1 MICLKLNWLFY
12 DPICMLQ
19 LSEFVWTLRSS
30 AWVVFNNFLQQ
41 IELRLVVIKSA
52 YVSQTLPL
60 RRHNHYVQ
68 GYSRH
73 MRLVIVNP
81 WVLEEIIFDIY
92 ARIFIKFWFK
102 TKSRK
107 TQCLTQGIFSDRN
120 KIQNQIN
127 LFWLSSFSVIFHFLN
142 FLAQIYIL
150 NNYAAIVQFKIKKR
164 LYISG
169 DSADNFRIVDLLSLL
184 ISRLI

>member
-1 MICLKLNWLFY
+1 MTICRNIWMICLKLNWLFY
-12 DPICMLQ
+12 NPIWMLQ

-41 IELRLVVIKSA
+41 IELRLVAIKSA
-52 YVSQTLPL
+52 YFSQTLPL
-60 RRHNHYVQ
+60 KRHNHYVQ

-92 ARIFIKFWFK
+92 ARILIKFWFK

-107 TQCLTQGIFSDRN
+107 TQCLTQGIFSGRY

-127 LFWLSSFSVIFHFLN
+127 LF
-142 FLAQIYIL
+142 
-150 NNYAAIVQFKIKKR
+150 
-164 LYISG
+164 
-169 DSADNFRIVDLLSLL
+169 
-184 ISRLI
+184 